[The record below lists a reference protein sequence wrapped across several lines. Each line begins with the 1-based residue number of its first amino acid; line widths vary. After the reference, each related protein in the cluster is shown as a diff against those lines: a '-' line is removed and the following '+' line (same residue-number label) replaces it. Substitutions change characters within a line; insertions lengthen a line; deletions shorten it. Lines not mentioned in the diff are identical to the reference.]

1 MDPESEM
8 EARQAFA
15 EKGMVVVG
23 WYHSHPTFVTYP
35 SIRDIENQ
43 AAYQE
48 LFRETLGTGF
58 VEPFVGVIVNPYP
71 SVEET
76 ERMVSRVSYI
86 GVSME
91 WSPDHEHSMTALC

>member
-1 MDPESEM
+1 M

-15 EKGMVVVG
+15 AKSMVVVG

-48 LFRETLGTGF
+48 LFRETGGEGGF

-71 SVEET
+71 STEQT
-76 ERMVSRVSYI
+76 ERMKSRFSYI

-91 WSPDHEHSMTALC
+91 WSADNEHRMFWLCF